1 MDVEDDEVDKEV
13 SQHDE
18 YTQPIDDAGK
28 GNEPVDPEGEG
39 DGDED
44 QEQELETNEVEKEQ
58 DNENENDEEENEDQE
73 VELQPAH
80 RTEALDVLTSIEL
93 KFAML

>member
-18 YTQPIDDAGK
+18 YTQPIGK

-58 DNENENDEEENEDQE
+58 DLNENENDKEENEDQE